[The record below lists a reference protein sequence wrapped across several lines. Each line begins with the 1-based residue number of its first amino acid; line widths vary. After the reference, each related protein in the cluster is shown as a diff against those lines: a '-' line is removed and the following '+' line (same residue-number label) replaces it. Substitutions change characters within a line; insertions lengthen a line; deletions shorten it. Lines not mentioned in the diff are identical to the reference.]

1 MKRVIQYLIASTFF
15 ASININGAEL
25 INDSSIER
33 LKSMPFSEYDSG
45 YGLWD
50 SADIELFMSQDENF
64 SIGLWKSKAGSEEID
79 TPYPYNVFFLL
90 KSGEIVT
97 KTTSGESNKFVSGEG
112 LLIPKGWMGTF
123 EIKKDLEAIYF
134 YDGLVATMN
143 DPDRDIYSDARLN
156 YRSDFIMNSMAM
168 KKFDEGKN
176 GLRTK
181 EEQTFNNADES
192 FSLGFWESSKA
203 NIPSDWTYDE
213 FMYVISGQI
222 LMIDEAG
229 NSSEINPGEGII
241 VPTGWKG
248 DFIVPEGVVKIWAIY
263 DPN

>member
-1 MKRVIQYLIASTFF
+1 MKPFFQLTIALSLCI
-15 ASININGAEL
+15 SSGLHGLEL
-25 INDSSIER
+25 IDESSIDR
-33 LKSMPFSEYDSG
+33 LKSMPYEEYDSG

-50 SADIELFMSQDENF
+50 SADLELFVSEDGNF
-64 SIGLWKSKAGSEEID
+64 SIGLWKSKAGSEEIN

-90 KSGEIVT
+90 KSGEIKT
-97 KTTSGESNKFVSGEG
+97 KTTTGESNKFVSGEG
-112 LLIPKGWMGTF
+112 FLIPKGWMGSF
-123 EIKKDLEAIYF
+123 AISEDVEAIYF
-134 YDGLVATMN
+134 YDGLVKTTIG
-143 DPDRDIYSDARLN
+143 PDRDIYRDARTH
-156 YRSDFIMNSMAM
+156 YNSQKILSSMS
-168 KKFDEGKN
+168 KKEFTIQD
-176 GLRTK
+176 GLKTK

-203 NIPSDWTYDE
+203 NIPSDWPYDE

-229 NSSEINPGEGII
+229 NSSEINPEEGII

-248 DFIVPEGVVKIWAIY
+248 DFIVPQGVVKIWAIY